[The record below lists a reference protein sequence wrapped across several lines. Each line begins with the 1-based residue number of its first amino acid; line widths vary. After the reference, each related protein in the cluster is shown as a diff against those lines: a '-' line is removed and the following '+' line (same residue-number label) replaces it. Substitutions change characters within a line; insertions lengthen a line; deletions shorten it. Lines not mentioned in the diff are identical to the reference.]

1 MPETPNKA
9 KNIEKKISPYL
20 NNYGQIIVNEKIDE
34 DKLKKYSK
42 KLNEFLKKNANKYDD
57 EFKNIILKDNLQS
70 EFNYIEL
77 FRALKMNDI
86 EKSINFLE
94 FRYRFGLSSKKK
106 VNLDYP
112 PYLLIEPVSACNFRC
127 PMCFQIDRSFTKK
140 PFMGVMDWNLFEK
153 IVDEAN
159 EIGTGAITLASRGEP
174 TMHPKLGEM
183 LKYISTKKNIFE
195 IKLNSNVSFLT
206 EKICNQMFEADL
218 STIVISADHF
228 EKKKFEELRK
238 NSKFE
243 KIIENVK
250 MLHQIRSSN
259 FPNSMTEIRVS
270 GVDYYKNLDVE
281 KFREF
286 WRPYCDNVSVS
297 AAVERWDTYNNKP
310 EEDNLSTCSFLW
322 DRMYVWFDG
331 KCNPCDADYKSYL
344 SYGDVTKNSIKEV
357 WNGDKISNLRKMHL
371 NKKRN
376 QINPCDR
383 CGIRF
388 N

>member
-1 MPETPNKA
+1 MK
-9 KNIEKKISPYL
+9 KKISPYL

-42 KLNEFLKKNANKYDD
+42 RLNEFLKKNTNKYDD
-57 EFKNIILKDNLQS
+57 DFKNIILKENLQS

-106 VNLDYP
+106 LNLDYP

-195 IKLNSNVSFLT
+195 IKLNSNGSFLT

-228 EKKKFEELRK
+228 EKK
-238 NSKFE
+238 
-243 KIIENVK
+243 
-250 MLHQIRSSN
+250 
-259 FPNSMTEIRVS
+259 
-270 GVDYYKNLDVE
+270 
-281 KFREF
+281 
-286 WRPYCDNVSVS
+286 
-297 AAVERWDTYNNKP
+297 
-310 EEDNLSTCSFLW
+310 
-322 DRMYVWFDG
+322 
-331 KCNPCDADYKSYL
+331 
-344 SYGDVTKNSIKEV
+344 
-357 WNGDKISNLRKMHL
+357 NLR
-371 NKKRN
+371 N
-376 QINPCDR
+376 
-383 CGIRF
+383 
-388 N
+388 